1 MADSTESTATTSE
14 PVVDSIATLSGSA
27 TPTDGKLLDKQ
38 LRMLKGLRYRWERLQ
53 QSRSIDSDL
62 LQSKRLEAD
71 RWYEDTQSQQ
81 KATHERDWQD
91 GVTRWDSSLD
101 KQITLAER
109 ETMVTL
115 NHERQETQ
123 RLKSWYKQAKAAQKQ
138 DYEARGI
145 DLKKRLDEGKAAAQ
159 KTRDSIRSKL
169 DHEKIGIEEQMHACR
184 EWVGVRTGSTAL
196 LSLAA
201 TEAHPEAAKIASI
214 TDLPQVSKRFE
225 DARKGLATSISRM
238 QLHPTTR
245 LLGSS
250 WVLMFGPLLG
260 ILCGVAAWQLA
271 YEPLIIVAVGVFSS
285 ILITATI
292 YFATAPLVNR
302 TIRRLMPIAV
312 QNEQEAYLILMQ
324 GRRIAD
330 ANCQNEFS
338 KLEQQYSQS
347 RDRLEAENES
357 KLQKLANEFQK
368 ETEELVAS
376 CRTKRKTLAAT
387 RQQQFSLIDGSF
399 EPKIQKLTETHANEK
414 KQLDQDYQ
422 ATLVKLDHEFHS
434 GQRRSLSRWRS
445 GCRTV
450 SDRMRD
456 VREKTERKLP
466 PWNAMVN
473 GNWPRSADSIAW
485 PIGRIRPH
493 VVVSELNSSS
503 EDLPAIGN
511 ELSQGEPWP
520 IMFDLLKHGSLIL
533 ETDASS
539 KEISDRIVQNTL
551 ARAVTSLPA
560 GSVNVTIIDPEG
572 LGKQFG
578 WLMSLADIDPA
589 LVNHRVWTQPIHI
602 ADQLAQTARHVEDVI
617 QQSLRNKYDNLMLYN
632 RDAGPMAVPYRLIL
646 WSNFPFGLD
655 DHSWQSLCAILSSGG
670 RCGVG
675 VILQVSKT
683 HILPSFVD
691 PAKLSEFGMRLRIG
705 EGAIQSSDLTQRSGN
720 SIASIDGS
728 PLDATGNRSA
738 ANLVSF
744 EQNPIQIDHP
754 DLCHYPLEIDLPPA
768 ETDLPAIME
777 HQMEAAADIGKLIV
791 PFTSIAPAPEN
802 VHQSTTADGLS
813 IPLGIS
819 DASRVQSL
827 RLGTGTAQH
836 VLIAGKTGSGKSSLL
851 HTMITSAALK
861 YSPEQLRLVLLDF
874 KKGVEFQVYSE
885 VGLSHADIIGIE
897 SKREF
902 GVSTLE
908 YLDRVLHARGEA
920 FRQWGVQDLPSL
932 ARKYPNEIMPRILI
946 VIDEFQEL
954 FVEDDKLSQQA
965 SMLLDRIVRQ
975 GRSFGMHLVLASQT
989 LGGAYSLPRTTLSQM
1004 AVRIALQCD
1013 SSDAMLI
1020 LSEDNTAAERL
1031 RHSGQAIYNESGG
1044 RIESNQPFQVSYIE
1058 KSDQLRTM
1066 GNLPE
1071 FPVPHDPT
1079 TNVLGRR
1086 IVFEGHKPAVWEQR
1100 SIDLALQSQRGMEAG
1115 SVPIILGDSVS
1126 IDPPMI
1132 KTLSRS
1138 AGRNV
1143 MVVGGDEASVA
1154 SILAGTIAGLEY
1166 TKASPAA
1173 TISAV
1178 ADASAAKLPGMIVLD
1193 GTRPEDT
1200 SLRSLISAMG
1210 SMQQS
1215 VAVYDHRAVDEAMQ
1229 IVQAELARRS
1239 ADPNGSYPTLFVS
1252 IVNLARFRELRR
1264 SEDFSFGDSGGA
1276 AKPDAILAN
1285 LLTDGPALGIHC
1297 WIWADSAGTLGRW
1310 LSRQSLRDVEV
1321 RILMQMSASDS
1332 NQLIDSN
1339 VANRLD
1345 KYVALVH
1352 DDVEG
1357 KAIKFRPFEL
1367 DSVLE
1372 KLAGKG
1378 S

>member
-1 MADSTESTATTSE
+1 MADSTQSTAISSE
-14 PVVDSIATLSGSA
+14 PFVESIPSISHSA
-27 TPTDGKLLDKQ
+27 TPTDGKLLERQ
-38 LRMLKGLRYRWERLQ
+38 LRMLKGLRYRWQRLE
-53 QSRSIDSDL
+53 QSRSIDTDM
-62 LQSKRLEAD
+62 LQSKRLETD
-71 RWYEDTQSQQ
+71 RWYEDTKLQQ

-101 KQITLAER
+101 KQITIAER

-115 NHERQETQ
+115 NHERHETQ
-123 RLKSWYKQAKAAQKQ
+123 RLKAWYKQAKTAQKQ
-138 DYEARGI
+138 DYEARGL
-145 DLKKRLDEGKAAAQ
+145 DLKKRLEEGKAAAQ
-159 KTRDSIRSKL
+159 KTRDSIRAKL

-184 EWVGVRTGSTAL
+184 EWVGLRTGSTSL

-201 TEAHPEAAKIASI
+201 TEGHPNAAQIASV
-214 TDLPQVSKRFE
+214 TDLSQISKRFE
-225 DARKGLATSISRM
+225 DARKGLATSITRM
-238 QLHPTTR
+238 QTHPTTR

-250 WVLMFGPLLG
+250 WFLMFGPVLG
-260 ILCGVAAWQLA
+260 ILCGVAAWSLA
-271 YEPLIIVAVGVFSS
+271 YEPLIILAVGVFSS

-302 TIRRLMPIAV
+302 TIKRLMPVTV
-312 QNEQEAYLILMQ
+312 QNEQEAYLILTQ

-330 ANCQNEFS
+330 VNCQQEFN
-338 KLEQQYSQS
+338 KLEQQYTQS
-347 RDRLEAENES
+347 KERLEVENET
-357 KLQKLANEFQK
+357 KLQKLAKDFQK
-368 ETEELVAS
+368 QTEELVSS
-376 CRTKRKTLAAT
+376 CRSKRKTLAAT
-387 RQQQFSLIDGSF
+387 RQQQFSLIDSSF
-399 EPKIQKLTETHANEK
+399 EPKLHKLTETQNGER

-422 ATLVKLDHEFHS
+422 ATLEKLDHEFHF

-445 GCRTV
+445 GCQLV
-450 SDRMRD
+450 SARMRD
-456 VREKTERKLP
+456 AREKTDRKLP
-466 PWNAMVN
+466 PWNVMVN

-493 VVVSELNSSS
+493 VVVSETNSSS
-503 EDLPAIGN
+503 QDLPGIGN

-520 IMFDLLKHGSLIL
+520 VMFDLLKHGSLIL
-533 ETDASS
+533 ETDAAS

-617 QQSLRNKYDNLMLYN
+617 QQSLRNKYENLMLYN

-691 PAKLSEFGMRLRIG
+691 PAKLSEFGLRLRIG
-705 EGAIQSSDLTQRSGN
+705 EGVIQSSKWARSVVDMD
-720 SIASIDGS
+720 SFAEDASAGVSGTAGEIG
-728 PLDATGNRSA
+728 PI
-738 ANLVSF
+738 SF
-744 EQNPIQIDHP
+744 EESPVQIDHP
-754 DLCHYPLEIDLPPA
+754 DLCNYPVEIDLPPA
-768 ETDLPAIME
+768 ESDLPAIME
-777 HQMEAAADIGKLIV
+777 HHMEAAADIGKLIV
-791 PFTSIAPAPEN
+791 PFSSIAPTPEN

-827 RLGTGTAQH
+827 RLGSGTAQH

-908 YLDRVLHARGEA
+908 YLDRVMHARGEA

-932 ARKYPNEIMPRILI
+932 ARKFPNEIMPRILI

-1058 KSDQLRTM
+1058 KTDQLRTM

-1143 MVVGGDEASVA
+1143 MVVGGDESSVA

-1166 TKASPAA
+1166 TKASSAA
-1173 TISAV
+1173 TQSDPVDTATP
-1178 ADASAAKLPGMIVLD
+1178 ALPKMIVLD
-1193 GTRPEDT
+1193 GARPEDT
-1200 SLRSLISAMG
+1200 TLRTLVAAMG
-1210 SMQQS
+1210 DMKQS
-1215 VAVYDHRAVDEAMQ
+1215 IAVYDHRAVDEAMQ
-1229 IVQAELARRS
+1229 IAQAELSRRS
-1239 ADPNGSYPTLFVS
+1239 ANPNGSYPTLFVS
-1252 IVNLARFRELRR
+1252 IINLARFRELRR
-1264 SEDFSFGDSGGA
+1264 SDEFSFGDSGGSV
-1276 AKPDAILAN
+1276 KSDAILAN

-1310 LSRQSLRDVEV
+1310 LARQSLRDIEV

-1367 DSVLE
+1367 ESVLTE
-1372 KLAGKG
+1372 LTGRA
-1378 S
+1378 